1 MRRFVFF
8 APLPVLERV
17 PIGVVFVRGGWLA
30 GRLLRF
36 ACRGFFVRASLVT
49 GLLVPL
55 FSLMSSTTWFAL
67 AGIGTLRGLLMC
79 RIAFGLSGAEGS
91 LEIEV
96 RTEIVVCRRRRRS
109 ALRAGRTSRATLRPS
124 RFAPPRSLGFF
135 SVRSRPR
142 GFTRRLGGGLCLT
155 SRRWSRLVE
164 QQVLGGNLGVG
175 RRGGSQVNAE
185 QVFGQG
191 LPGVFIAARAG
202 AQRIG
207 VHKALITII
216 KRTRGQ
222 SLRRKAAKTAAQGKH

>member
-30 GRLLRF
+30 DGLLRF
-36 ACRGFFVRASLVT
+36 ACRRFFVRASLVT

-55 FSLMSSTTWFAL
+55 FSVMTSTRWFAL
-67 AGIGTLRGLLMC
+67 AGFGTLGGLLMR
-79 RIAFGLSGAEGS
+79 RIVFGLSGPEGS

-96 RTEIVVCRRRRRS
+96 RTEIVVGRRLRWS
-109 ALRAGRTSRATLRPS
+109 ALRAGRTSRGTLGPF

-142 GFTRRLGGGLCLT
+142 GFTRWLGSGLRLTRG
-155 SRRWSRLVE
+155 RWSRLVE
-164 QQVLGGNLGVG
+164 QQVLGRNLGIS
-175 RRGGSQVNAE
+175 RRAGSQVDAE
-185 QVFGQG
+185 QILGQG
-191 LPGVFIAARAG
+191 FPRIFVAARAG
-202 AQRIG
+202 AQWIG
-207 VHKALITII
+207 VHKALITIV